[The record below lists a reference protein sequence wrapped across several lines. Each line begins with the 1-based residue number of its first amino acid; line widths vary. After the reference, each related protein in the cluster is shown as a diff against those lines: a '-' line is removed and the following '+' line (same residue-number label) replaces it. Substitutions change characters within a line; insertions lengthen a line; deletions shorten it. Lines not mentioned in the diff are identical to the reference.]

1 MPERT
6 EEVRRFLQR
15 LLEAAGEEKGTV
27 EVVPEED
34 RLYVNLR
41 GPFHAFPTDPEFRE
55 ALAHVLR
62 LLLRR
67 HGERKGLLLD
77 VNGKVKARE
86 MELVSR
92 ARELAERALRE
103 GKRIELE
110 PMPAAER
117 RLIHLALADHP
128 GVRTYSVGQGN
139 RRHVVIEPRK

>member
-6 EEVRRFLQR
+6 EEVRKFLQG

-41 GPFHAFPTDPEFRE
+41 GPFHTFPTDPEFRD

-62 LLLRR
+62 LFLRR

>member
-6 EEVRRFLQR
+6 EEARRFLLG
-15 LLEAAGEEKGTV
+15 LLELVGEEKGTV
-27 EVVPEED
+27 EVVPEEG

-41 GPFHAFPTDPEFRE
+41 GPFHTFPTDPEFRE
-55 ALAHVLR
+55 ALARILR
-62 LLLRR
+62 LFLRR
-67 HGERKGLLLD
+67 HGGRVALLLD
-77 VNGKVKARE
+77 VNGKLKARE

-92 ARELAERALRE
+92 ARELAERALKE
-103 GKRIELE
+103 GRKIELE

-139 RRHVVIEPRK
+139 KRHVVIEPRK